1 MDGQKK
7 IKQDITTN
15 MKTKIMGKK
24 NKQTADAL

>member
-1 MDGQKK
+1 MDKK